1 MTTTQ
6 KNAIAA
12 CGRLNGIRYNAERNF
27 ILQRL
32 NVDLI
37 FNNKYMTT
45 TPTNGIAIEPVV
57 FPLNQGTATR
67 MTILVLNF
75 ETTAT
80 TCQTYWQL
88 LTEDGQ
94 QLSQGNY
101 TLTEEQFASW
111 GQDNNVVNEYVAE
124 AIGVTIIS

>member
-1 MTTTQ
+1 
-6 KNAIAA
+6 
-12 CGRLNGIRYNAERNF
+12 
-27 ILQRL
+27 
-32 NVDLI
+32 
-37 FNNKYMTT
+37 MTT

-67 MTILVLNF
+67 MIVLVLNF

-80 TCQTYWQL
+80 TCTTYWQL

-94 QLSQGNY
+94 QLAQGNY
-101 TLTEEQFASW
+101 TLTPEQFASW